1 MSLAPLHV
9 LLVAF
14 SSILVAVGPA
24 LASDASDPAPST
36 MSVTAPDSQ
45 ATLWIRDAAIS
56 PDGTRIAFR
65 CAGQIWI
72 APAAGGDALALT
84 PADTYAAA
92 PVWSPNGA
100 TIAFASDRFGPL
112 NIFTVPVSG
121 GTARRL
127 TWYER
132 NEIPTG
138 FTPDGSAVL
147 FWAPGLGDIAET
159 GPYPTFG
166 ENGRQLYQVP
176 AAGGRD
182 TLVLPNAAMDA
193 QWDPAG
199 RRMLYTGRSPEQPFR
214 RRQVSSAARQVWV
227 YDAASGAHRRLTED
241 RPESRGAVW
250 MPDGGVDYL
259 DETSGSLN
267 VWHRDADLGR
277 PVQVTHLAGEPV
289 RFLSAARTGD
299 LAFTWGGGLYR
310 LRAGATEPER
320 IAVRLLR
327 TDFPGDRPGRST
339 ALSDFALSSDGREFA
354 VVGRGEISVAS
365 IDGREVKRL
374 PHTAG
379 EERDPTFSADGR
391 RIAYASER
399 DGHWGLYESA
409 LQNPDEHGFAQA
421 TRIAERRLPT
431 TARDAMDPVYAPD
444 GRHIAYLA
452 DRSSYRVLDPASG
465 ADVEVLPPGRI
476 FTADEP
482 WSPAWS
488 PDSRWLALPVQ
499 PSLQVDNI
507 ALVPVDGS
515 RPASRPMPSGAAQW
529 DPQWSADGGL
539 LTWQS
544 EDDALRLAFRDRWS
558 ASVEGVFTSR
568 LARTAFQR
576 RLEVPVVGDLPPTP
590 GDRGEPGA
598 SRNTSDPRDVVAREA
613 PPRGPLMVETDRM
626 DERGITLSQEPGR
639 VVYSSLMPDGVSL
652 LTVTVSPNA
661 RNEGFTVTGV
671 LRDMRQG
678 RLRVLFSALPFQDD
692 SPVRMSRDRRHLYF
706 LAWANGTDL
715 GTDGLMEVDLQ
726 RGTSRLIRIAI
737 DTTRDEAEARQAAF
751 EQVWIFA
758 AQRFYDPSFAGVDW
772 TASRARFSRFLPS
785 VSGGRDLAELL
796 TEMQGELG
804 ASHSWTSFHAS
815 VTLGERTAS
824 LGLYYDERYPGPGMT
839 VAAVIPRGP
848 LDGGDSA
855 LRPGDVIAEIDGEP
869 VPLEGGIRRAL
880 QDHRRQPVAITAVH
894 PDGTRFTET
903 HVTIDLVRER
913 ELADRAWEERKRDAV
928 TAASCGQLGYVHLP
942 GMDAASYRRAFSDI
956 FGRFGQARGLVV
968 DIRDNTG
975 GNLHNHLATLLSG
988 KAYMSAVSPRGG
1000 PVQDE
1005 PRDRWTKPSAV
1016 VMNAESYSD
1025 GSLFPLA
1032 YHDLA
1037 IGPLI
1042 GDPVAGTGTA
1052 VLWVDSKIVPGLVY
1066 GVPQLPYRRVDGTP
1080 SENHEVEPTVPVPS
1094 DPGAWA
1100 QGRDP
1105 QLEAAVHSLMPDAG
1119 GSCTKP

>member
-1 MSLAPLHV
+1 M
-9 LLVAF
+9 
-14 SSILVAVGPA
+14 
-24 LASDASDPAPST
+24 
-36 MSVTAPDSQ
+36 
-45 ATLWIRDAAIS
+45 S
-56 PDGTRIAFR
+56 PDGMRIAFR
-65 CAGQIWI
+65 CAGQIWV
-72 APAAGGDALALT
+72 APASGGDALPLT
-84 PADTYAAA
+84 PAGTYSAS
-92 PVWSPNGA
+92 PVWSPDGT

-112 NIFTVPVSG
+112 NIFAVPASG
-121 GTARRL
+121 GAARRL

-132 NEIPTG
+132 PEIPTG
-138 FTPDGSAVL
+138 FTPSGSAVL
-147 FWAPGLGDIAET
+147 FWAPGLGDIGET
-159 GPYPTFG
+159 GPYPNFG
-166 ENGRQLYQVP
+166 EDGRQLYQVP
-176 AAGGRD
+176 VAGGRD
-182 TLVLPNAAMDA
+182 TMVLPNAAMDA
-193 QWDPAG
+193 RWDPAG
-199 RRMLYTGRSPEQPFR
+199 LHMLYTGPSPEQPFR

-227 YDAASGAHRRLTED
+227 YDGASAAHRRLTEG
-241 RPESRGAVW
+241 RPESRDAVW

-267 VWHRDADLGR
+267 VWHRDAHLGH
-277 PVQVTHLAGEPV
+277 PVQITHLAGEPV
-289 RFLSAARTGD
+289 RFLSASRTGD

-310 LRAGATEPER
+310 LRGGAAEPER
-320 IAVRLLR
+320 IMVRLLR

-339 ALSDFALSSDGREFA
+339 ALTDFALSPDGREFA

-374 PHTAG
+374 PHTAD

-421 TRIAERRLPT
+421 TRVAERSLPT
-431 TARDAMDPVYAPD
+431 TARDALDPVYAPD
-444 GRHIAYLA
+444 GRYLVYLA

-465 ADVEVLPPGRI
+465 ADIEVVPPGRI

-499 PSLQVDNI
+499 PSLEIDNI
-507 ALVPVDGS
+507 ALVPADGS
-515 RPASRPMPSGAAQW
+515 RPALRAMPSAAEQW
-529 DPQWSADGGL
+529 APQWSPDGGL
-539 LTWQS
+539 LTWHS
-544 EDDALRLAFRDRWS
+544 EADALRLAFRDRWS
-558 ASVEGVFTSR
+558 TSVEGVFTSR
-568 LARTAFQR
+568 LARTAYQR
-576 RLEVPVVGDLPPTP
+576 RLMVPVVGDLPPAAAE
-590 GDRGEPGA
+590 RSEPGTA
-598 SRNTSDPRDVVAREA
+598 PRTAPDPRDAVARDT

-661 RNEGFTVTGV
+661 RDEGRSLTGT
-671 LRDMRQG
+671 LHDIRQG
-678 RLRVLFSALPFQDD
+678 RLRVLFSALPYQDD
-692 SPVRMSRDRRHLYF
+692 SPVRVTRDRRHLYF
-706 LAWANGTDL
+706 LARANGTDF
-715 GTDGLMEVDLQ
+715 GTDGLMEVDLP

-737 DTTRDEAEARQAAF
+737 DTTRDEAEARRAAF
-751 EQVWIFA
+751 EQIWTFA

-772 TASRARFSRFLPS
+772 AASRARFSRFLPS

-796 TEMQGELG
+796 SEMQGELG
-804 ASHSWTSFHAS
+804 ASHSWSFFHVPVAPA
-815 VTLGERTAS
+815 ERTAS
-824 LGLYYDERYPGPGMT
+824 LGLYYDERYPGPGVK

-848 LDGGDSA
+848 FDGGDSA
-855 LRPGDVIAEIDGEP
+855 LRPGDVIAEIDGES

-880 QDHRRQPVAITAVH
+880 QDRRRQMVSLTAVH

-903 HVTIDLVRER
+903 HLTIDLDRER
-913 ELADRAWEERKRDAV
+913 ELADRFWEERKRDAV
-928 TAASCGQLGYVHLP
+928 AAASCGQLGYVHLP

-968 DIRDNTG
+968 DVRDNTG

-1052 VLWVDSKIVPGLVY
+1052 VLWLDSKVVPGLVY
-1066 GVPQLPYRRVDGTP
+1066 GIPQLPYRRVDGTL

-1094 DPGAWA
+1094 DPGAWT
-1100 QGRDP
+1100 QGCDP
-1105 QLEAAVHSLMPDAG
+1105 QLDAAVHALLPDTGEPCAPP
-1119 GSCTKP
+1119 SAQP